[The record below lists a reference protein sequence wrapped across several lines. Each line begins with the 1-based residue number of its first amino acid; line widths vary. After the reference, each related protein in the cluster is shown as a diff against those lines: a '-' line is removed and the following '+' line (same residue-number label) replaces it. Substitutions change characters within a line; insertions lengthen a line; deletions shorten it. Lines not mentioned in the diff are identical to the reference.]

1 MSERRKLT
9 VDNLILGFRQ
19 AGNPLHPCLVL
30 LHGWPQT
37 SFAWQGVLD
46 DLGVDQYVLA
56 FDLPGVGDSFGMP
69 RSAEKTVIADIL
81 ITAAER
87 AGGKD
92 IIVAGYD
99 VGGMI
104 AFAAARDHG
113 SRIKGAIVMNTV
125 IPGLDPWQR
134 VIADPRIFH
143 FALHNVARLP
153 ETLISGRERAYFDFF
168 YDMMAANPAHV
179 SDEARAAYVNGYRRP
194 EALQAGLDWYRAMVQ
209 DAEHNATRTSIPTP
223 VRYVRGDAGPATT
236 TLEDYAK
243 GLKAA
248 GVERLETGILPHSGE
263 YAPEEAPLE
272 LIAMLKQFRRALE
285 GRQ

>member
-1 MSERRKLT
+1 MPELHKFAVENLT
-9 VDNLILGFRQ
+9 VGFRQ
-19 AGNPLHPCLVL
+19 AGDPSRPCLVL

-37 SFAWQGVLD
+37 SFAWRGVLD
-46 DLGVDQYVLA
+46 ELGADHLALA
-56 FDLPGVGDSFGMP
+56 FDLPGVGDSLGAP
-69 RSAEKTVIADIL
+69 PSAEKTVIADIL

-153 ETLISGRERAYFDFF
+153 ETLISGRERA
-168 YDMMAANPAHV
+168 
-179 SDEARAAYVNGYRRP
+179 
-194 EALQAGLDWYRAMVQ
+194 
-209 DAEHNATRTSIPTP
+209 
-223 VRYVRGDAGPATT
+223 
-236 TLEDYAK
+236 
-243 GLKAA
+243 
-248 GVERLETGILPHSGE
+248 
-263 YAPEEAPLE
+263 
-272 LIAMLKQFRRALE
+272 
-285 GRQ
+285 